1 MTDLSAANRGKT
13 LWEIDAQRHRDR
25 KRKAENDARK
35 TEARINL
42 GEGLQAIAD
51 EAKAKT
57 AAAGP
62 PAESAAA
69 RVRGIRANRAAEL
82 DAERKAAVERPA
94 RELGSD
100 ATVTPIRPDVATPR
114 DFTLPSVARFRK
126 RRADDE
132 GEDRDG

>member
-1 MTDLSAANRGKT
+1 
-13 LWEIDAQRHRDR
+13 
-25 KRKAENDARK
+25 
-35 TEARINL
+35 
-42 GEGLQAIAD
+42 LQAIAD

-69 RVRGIRANRAAEL
+69 RVRGIRANRVAEL

-94 RELGSD
+94 PEPGAG
-100 ATVTPIRPDVATPR
+100 ATVTPIRPDVAAPR

-126 RRADDE
+126 RQSDDE
-132 GEDRDG
+132 RKDGDG